1 MAGSGPAGRPRHRLL
16 SCLRSH
22 LSGAQHAAI
31 TAAAARLTA
40 DQVPVKQTVSG
51 CVSAS
56 ERFGH
61 RTRFHLSEL
70 LTD

>member
-1 MAGSGPAGRPRHRLL
+1 MAGSGPARRPRHRLL
-16 SCLRSH
+16 SCLRCR